1 MNFSNPYPH
10 TIHEVYPHTF
20 LQMIAADVRFTS
32 PHTSDEYWQK
42 FRKFSEEIFKI
53 SVTEHPIAP
62 DQYAEF
68 SSEAAETVYSF
79 KNDAALVAI
88 GSKGYKS
95 FGETMPEHFRT
106 IQGFLQNVV
115 PSSKVHTLTLG
126 KKNRFPFHITLEHFE
141 VKEALN
147 YVFKAEHV
155 EDMDH
160 KIEKGELV
168 KVTKEAKV
176 DLSNHANLL
185 LTIGFQVIDHEN
197 VHLLLDL
204 QASYAPPE
212 GIDANQLYDLAV
224 ELNGI
229 MYDAFKYVV
238 TENIIDILRKSSLQ

>member
-155 EDMDH
+155 EDMDRSALYLFQSGRSTETERTVARQFRWNRYSVQYGYRYLVCH
-160 KIEKGELV
+160 STRIGRSFREGRYSGRRPYYSGE
-168 KVTKEAKV
+168 
-176 DLSNHANLL
+176 
-185 LTIGFQVIDHEN
+185 
-197 VHLLLDL
+197 
-204 QASYAPPE
+204 
-212 GIDANQLYDLAV
+212 
-224 ELNGI
+224 
-229 MYDAFKYVV
+229 
-238 TENIIDILRKSSLQ
+238 